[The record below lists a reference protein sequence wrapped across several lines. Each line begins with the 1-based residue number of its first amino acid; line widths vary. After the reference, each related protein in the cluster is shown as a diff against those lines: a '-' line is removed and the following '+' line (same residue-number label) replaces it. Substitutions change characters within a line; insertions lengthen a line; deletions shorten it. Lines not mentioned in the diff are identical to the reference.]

1 MDSKTG
7 LTRAILKQ
15 AYRDPIFGY
24 ALPNGAIVDIIKIE
38 PAFDVEHDTA
48 MAIVGWGEWKQRV
61 PLEILE
67 ELQELRCYSAEA
79 TQGGRMRPTSLF

>member
-1 MDSKTG
+1 MVLKTG

-24 ALPNGAIVDIIKIE
+24 SLPNGAVVDIIKIE
-38 PAFDVEHDTA
+38 PASDVEHDTA
-48 MAIVGWGEWKQRV
+48 MAIISWGELNARV

-67 ELQELRCYSAEA
+67 EL
-79 TQGGRMRPTSLF
+79 

>member
-1 MDSKTG
+1 MVLKTG

-38 PAFDVEHDTA
+38 PASDVEYDTA
-48 MAIVGWGEWKQRV
+48 MAIVRWGEFNARV
-61 PLEILE
+61 PLELLE
-67 ELQELRCYSAEA
+67 DL
-79 TQGGRMRPTSLF
+79 

>member
-1 MDSKTG
+1 MGSKIG

-24 ALPNGAIVDIIKIE
+24 ILPNGAVVDIIKIE
-38 PAFDVEHDTA
+38 PAFDEEHDTA
-48 MAIVGWGEWKQRV
+48 MAIVSWGDWKQRV

-67 ELQELRCYSAEA
+67 EL
-79 TQGGRMRPTSLF
+79 

>member
-1 MDSKTG
+1 MVLKIG

-38 PAFDVEHDTA
+38 PASDVEYDTA
-48 MAIVGWGEWKQRV
+48 MAIIRWGELNAKV
-61 PLEILE
+61 PLELLE
-67 ELQELRCYSAEA
+67 DL
-79 TQGGRMRPTSLF
+79 